1 MEMKPQK
8 SFVLCP
14 ACGACPTID
23 VYQDEVRIGEPGEQ
37 VRLTKDQWNALV
49 EKIQHGELSTV

>member
-1 MEMKPQK
+1 MKPQK

-23 VYQDEVRIGEPGEQ
+23 VYEHEVRIGEPGEQ

-49 EKIQHGELSTV
+49 EKVRKGELSTV

>member
-1 MEMKPQK
+1 MEMKPHK

-23 VYQDEVRIGEPGEQ
+23 VYQEEVRIGEPGEQ
-37 VRLTKDQWNALV
+37 VKLTKDQWNALV
-49 EKIQHGELSTV
+49 EKIRGGELTAL